1 MTLDDLARLICET
14 QNVDGFKCT
23 CPVPFEPDW
32 CNGNRAK
39 AQARAVVRALRD
51 EFGRI
56 MEPSDDWNRMGV
68 VDVFNEILGD
78 AGEKVAGGSSRDASK
93 ATEASGARCAT
104 PCASAPAT
112 DPIRDAVAMAR
123 GRVLVVDDI
132 PMLNKLAA
140 AMKPATDA
148 APAVC
153 AWEKSKFDAY
163 KTTCSGSSRLYHNGQ
178 RVCPSCGN
186 PIKFTAGD
194 GR

>member
-1 MTLDDLARLICET
+1 MTVDDLIAAYIEARNAVEWGAEKRGLLPLT
-14 QNVDGFKCT
+14 NDMS
-23 CPVPFEPDW
+23 
-32 CNGNRAK
+32 RAGV
-39 AQARAVVRALRD
+39 RAVVVALRD
-51 EFGRI
+51 EIWTRI
-56 MEPSDDWNRMGV
+56 GCVEANDII
-68 VDVFNEILGD
+68 NEILGSR

-140 AMKPATDA
+140 AMKPASEA

-153 AWEKSKFDAY
+153 VWTGEEYVTYSTSCESEHEVDPHKAPP
-163 KTTCSGSSRLYHNGQ
+163 TH
-178 RVCPSCGN
+178 CPSCGK
-186 PIKFTAGD
+186 PIRF
-194 GR
+194 RE